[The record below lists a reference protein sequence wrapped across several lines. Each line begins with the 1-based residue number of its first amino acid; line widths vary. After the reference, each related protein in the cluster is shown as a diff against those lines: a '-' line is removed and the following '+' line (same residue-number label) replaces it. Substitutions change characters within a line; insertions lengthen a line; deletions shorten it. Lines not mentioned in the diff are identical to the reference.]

1 MNKGIKWQKK
11 EREENLEKEIVEEDE
26 YQEENTEFIY
36 YNEEIKTKKCSLSDH
51 IEKDAFN
58 YCQECKIYMFNKCE
72 EVHNSLFKNHH
83 FLNLDKNSQDIFTG
97 ICKERNHLM
106 KLEYFCK
113 NHNQL
118 CCAACI
124 AKIRSK
130 GNGKHKN
137 CVIYSINKIKNIKKN
152 KLKEKINILE
162 KLSDTLEGKVDS
174 LKRIFEIINENKDL
188 LIAKIQRIFTKIRSA
203 FNDREDELLSEVDKK
218 YDKLFFNENLIKECE
233 ILPNKIKNS
242 LEKGKGI
249 IDSKDWDNDYL
260 LNSVINDC
268 INIEYNI
275 DRINLINNKIEQF
288 KSNEVIKIGFK
299 SKIGEI
305 DGFLENIK
313 KFGELFSEQISKNKL
328 LSNLLK
334 KNNIMLYY
342 FNYWKKGNK

>member
-1 MNKGIKWQKK
+1 M
-11 EREENLEKEIVEEDE
+11 
-26 YQEENTEFIY
+26 
-36 YNEEIKTKKCSLSDH
+36 C
-51 IEKDAFN
+51 
-58 YCQECKIYMFNKCE
+58 NKCE
-72 EVHNSLFKNHH
+72 KVHNSLFKNHH

-174 LKRIFEIINENKDL
+174 IKRI
-188 LIAKIQRIFTKIRSA
+188 
-203 FNDREDELLSEVDKK
+203 NDREDELLSEVDKK

-268 INIEYNI
+268 INIENNI